1 MSRSIS
7 IRLGKEQ
14 EELLTQ
20 FAVSEGISVSELVRN
35 SVFEKIE
42 DEMDIRVLDRRMND
56 AEVNGDRGKSLEEVI
71 LDLDL

>member
-20 FAVSEGISVSELVRN
+20 FAVSEGISVSDLVRN